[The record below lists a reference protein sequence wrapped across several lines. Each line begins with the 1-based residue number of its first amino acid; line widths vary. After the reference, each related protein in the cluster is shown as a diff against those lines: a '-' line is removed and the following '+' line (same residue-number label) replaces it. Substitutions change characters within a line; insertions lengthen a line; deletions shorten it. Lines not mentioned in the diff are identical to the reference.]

1 MDQISISPI
10 VLWIVIGIA
19 VCAVI
24 AAVIVYSRS
33 KQYKKD
39 IEDWCPEAPIFTE
52 ARQRGIPVLAL
63 HDSGSSYTRFLLGET
78 NTRASWTFKAAEF
91 EVKFRPD
98 FSSHCEPDR
107 YYGNLEVYHAATHH
121 PVFWGTKSIIALNN
135 IVDLL
140 NRKETVYTPQY
151 DEDGNELE
159 EEIEEVVEPFANLR
173 FLKTNDLVSLMK
185 CNAQDLEGNCQMFL
199 KEYAKRDVG
208 QPMPES
214 VDDFVSL
221 IQQAVKEF
229 ENMPLEGDPDAP
241 DNYYFDTIET
251 IKTEHPIVEKIKKIP
266 KHLRKAGSEEQ
277 TEMVDETSDKPVY
290 KMGIRHHW
298 KLSGFSYKYGL
309 SNTPM
314 ATFSQDV
321 KAMEE
326 MSREQGKSEKDE
338 HENKTWSKVIMCII
352 VMGVIIFGII
362 ALVKLL

>member
-1 MDQISISPI
+1 MDQISISPV

-24 AAVIVYSRS
+24 AVLIIYSRS

-63 HDSGSSYTRFLLGET
+63 HDSGSAYTRFLLGET
-78 NTRASWTFKAAEF
+78 NTRASWTFKAGEF

-121 PVFWGTKSIIALNN
+121 PVFWGVKSIIALNN
-135 IVDLL
+135 IIDLL
-140 NRKETVYTPQY
+140 NRKETVCVGY
-151 DEDGNELE
+151 DDDGNEMY
-159 EEIEEVVEPFANLR
+159 EIVEPFARLR
-173 FLKTNDLVSLMK
+173 FLRTNDLISLMK

-208 QPMPES
+208 QPMPDS

-221 IQQAVKEF
+221 VQEAVKEF
-229 ENMPLEGDPDAP
+229 ETMPLEGDPDAP
-241 DNYYFDTIET
+241 DNYYMDTFET
-251 IKTEHPIVEKIKKIP
+251 VKCEHPVVEKIRKIP
-266 KHLRKAGSEEQ
+266 KLIVKKIEGDTEE
-277 TEMVDETSDKPVY
+277 VDETSDKPIY
-290 KMGIRHHW
+290 KVGIRHHW

-309 SNTPM
+309 SNTPI
-314 ATFSQDV
+314 ATFAQDV
-321 KAMEE
+321 KSMEE

-338 HENKTWSKVIMCII
+338 HENKIWSKVIMCII